1 MATKSTEK
9 KTSLEPSE
17 VFCAVGLLIPTSQ
30 MRALVK
36 DQTGTELLRWASTDG
51 LAIAKKGIK
60 VVFGGGNVGLM
71 KIISDTALDNGVEV
85 LGISLKSL
93 HALELANPRL
103 NEIVVTD
110 TLLDRKDE
118 FMSRSDAFIVLPGGV
133 GSLDELAEI
142 MASNQLGIINKPV
155 GILNTEGYY
164 DHLLKWFDKAV
175 EEGFISSA
183 NLKELLVSDNPEE
196 LVDLVVNH
204 ERPSD
209 DNWTKRLGL

>member
-1 MATKSTEK
+1 MNHISIFCGAHEGKNPKYAEAARSV
-9 KTSLEPSE
+9 SE
-17 VFCAVGLLIPTSQ
+17 C
-30 MRALVK
+30 
-36 DQTGTELLRWASTDG
+36 
-51 LAIAKKGIK
+51 IAKKGIN

-103 NEIVVTD
+103 KEIVVAD

-164 DHLLKWFDKAV
+164 DHLLEWFNNAV
-175 EEGFISSA
+175 SEGFISSS
-183 NLKELLVSDNPEE
+183 NLS
-196 LVDLVVNH
+196 
-204 ERPSD
+204 
-209 DNWTKRLGL
+209 

>member
-1 MATKSTEK
+1 MKNISIFCGAHEGKNPKYAQSAK
-9 KTSLEPSE
+9 IISE
-17 VFCAVGLLIPTSQ
+17 
-30 MRALVK
+30 
-36 DQTGTELLRWASTDG
+36 
-51 LAIAKKGIK
+51 AIAKKGIN
-60 VVFGGGNVGLM
+60 VVFGGGNIGLM

>member
-1 MATKSTEK
+1 MKSISIFCGAHEGNNPK
-9 KTSLEPSE
+9 YAQSAKIVSE
-17 VFCAVGLLIPTSQ
+17 T
-30 MRALVK
+30 
-36 DQTGTELLRWASTDG
+36 
-51 LAIAKKGIK
+51 IAKKGIN

-103 NEIVVTD
+103 SEIVVTQ

-118 FMSRSDAFIVLPGGV
+118 FMSRSDAFVVLPGGV

-183 NLKELLVSDNPEE
+183 NLKELLVSEDPQE
-196 LVDLVVNH
+196 LVELIVNH
-204 ERPSD
+204 KRPSD
-209 DNWTKRLGL
+209 DNWTERLGL

>member
-1 MATKSTEK
+1 MKNISI
-9 KTSLEPSE
+9 
-17 VFCAVGLLIPTSQ
+17 FCGAHEGRNPEYAKAAESIAKAV
-30 MRALVK
+30 
-36 DQTGTELLRWASTDG
+36 
-51 LAIAKKGIK
+51 AKKGINI
-60 VVFGGGNVGLM
+60 VFGGGNVGLM

-93 HALELANPRL
+93 HALELANPRVD
-103 NEIVVTD
+103 EIVVAD

-164 DHLLKWFDKAV
+164 DHLLNWFNKAV
-175 EEGFISSA
+175 DEGFISSK
-183 NLKELLVSDNPEE
+183 NLDELLVADSPDE
-196 LVDLVVNH
+196 LIDMITNH
-204 ERPSD
+204 KKPSD
-209 DNWTKRLGL
+209 ENWTERLGL

>member
-1 MATKSTEK
+1 MKNISIFCGAHEGKNPEYAKAAKS
-9 KTSLEPSE
+9 
-17 VFCAVGLLIPTSQ
+17 VA
-30 MRALVK
+30 
-36 DQTGTELLRWASTDG
+36 EL
-51 LAIAKKGIK
+51 IAKKGIN

-71 KIISDTALDNGVEV
+71 KVISDTALDNGVEV

-103 NEIVVTD
+103 NNIVVSE
-110 TLLDRKDE
+110 TLLNRKDE

-164 DHLLKWFDKAV
+164 DHLLEWFNKAV
-175 EEGFISSA
+175 NEGFMSSE
-183 NLKELLVSDNPEE
+183 NLKELLGSYSPEE
-196 LVDLVVNH
+196 LVELITTH
-204 ERPSD
+204 KKPSD
-209 DNWTKRLGL
+209 DSWTERLGL

>member
-1 MATKSTEK
+1 MKNISIFCGAHEGNNPKYGEEAK
-9 KTSLEPSE
+9 KVAES
-17 VFCAVGLLIPTSQ
+17 
-30 MRALVK
+30 
-36 DQTGTELLRWASTDG
+36 
-51 LAIAKKGIK
+51 IAKKGIN

-71 KIISDTALDNGVEV
+71 KIISDTALDNSVEV

-103 NEIVVTD
+103 KEIVVAD

-164 DHLLKWFDKAV
+164 DHLLSWFNKAV
-175 EEGFISSA
+175 DEGFISPA
-183 NLKELLVSDNPEE
+183 NLKELLVSDSPQE
-196 LVDLVVNH
+196 LVEMVVNH
-204 ERPSD
+204 TRPSD
-209 DNWTKRLGL
+209 DDWTNRLGL

>member
-1 MATKSTEK
+1 MKNISIFCGAHEGKNPEYASAAKSVAK
-9 KTSLEPSE
+9 S
-17 VFCAVGLLIPTSQ
+17 
-30 MRALVK
+30 
-36 DQTGTELLRWASTDG
+36 
-51 LAIAKKGIK
+51 IAKKGIN

-93 HALELANPRL
+93 HAVELANPRL
-103 NEIVVTD
+103 NEIVISE

-164 DHLLKWFDKAV
+164 DHLLKWFNKAV
-175 EEGFISSA
+175 DEGFISSS
-183 NLKELLVSDNPEE
+183 NLQELLVSDSPEE
-196 LVDLVVNH
+196 LVEMIINH
-204 ERPSD
+204 QRPSD
-209 DNWTKRLGL
+209 DNWTERLGL

>member
-1 MATKSTEK
+1 MKNISIFCGAHEGKNPKYAQSAK
-9 KTSLEPSE
+9 IISE
-17 VFCAVGLLIPTSQ
+17 
-30 MRALVK
+30 
-36 DQTGTELLRWASTDG
+36 
-51 LAIAKKGIK
+51 AIAKKGIN
-60 VVFGGGNVGLM
+60 VIFGGGNVGLM

-204 ERPSD
+204 KRPSD

>member
-1 MATKSTEK
+1 MKNISIFCGAHEGKNPKYAQSAK
-9 KTSLEPSE
+9 IISE
-17 VFCAVGLLIPTSQ
+17 
-30 MRALVK
+30 
-36 DQTGTELLRWASTDG
+36 
-51 LAIAKKGIK
+51 AIAKKGIN

-209 DNWTKRLGL
+209 DNLFGSILTFFNLFQKQIKLT

>member
-1 MATKSTEK
+1 MKNISIFCGAHEGKNPEYVNAAKS
-9 KTSLEPSE
+9 
-17 VFCAVGLLIPTSQ
+17 VA
-30 MRALVK
+30 
-36 DQTGTELLRWASTDG
+36 EL
-51 LAIAKKGIK
+51 IAKKGIN

-71 KIISDTALDNGVEV
+71 KVISDTALDNGVEV

-103 NEIVVTD
+103 NNIVVSD

-118 FMSRSDAFIVLPGGV
+118 FMRRSDAFIVLPGGV

-164 DHLLKWFDKAV
+164 DHLLEWFNRAV
-175 EEGFISSA
+175 NEGFISSE
-183 NLKELLVSDNPEE
+183 NLKELLVSDSPEE
-196 LVDLVVNH
+196 LVELITTH
-204 ERPSD
+204 KKPSD
-209 DNWTKRLGL
+209 DSWTKRLGL

>member
-1 MATKSTEK
+1 MKNISI
-9 KTSLEPSE
+9 
-17 VFCAVGLLIPTSQ
+17 FCGAHKGRNPEYAKAAESI
-30 MRALVK
+30 AK
-36 DQTGTELLRWASTDG
+36 
-51 LAIAKKGIK
+51 AIAKKGINI
-60 VVFGGGNVGLM
+60 VFGGGNVGLM

-93 HALELANPRL
+93 HALELVNPRVD
-103 NEIVVTD
+103 EIVVAD

-164 DHLLKWFDKAV
+164 DHLLNWFNKAV
-175 EEGFISSA
+175 DEGFISSK
-183 NLKELLVSDNPEE
+183 NLDELLVADSPDE
-196 LVDLVVNH
+196 LIDMITNH
-204 ERPSD
+204 QKPSD
-209 DNWTKRLGL
+209 ENWTERLGL

>member
-1 MATKSTEK
+1 MKNISIFCGAHEGKNPKYAQSAK
-9 KTSLEPSE
+9 IISE
-17 VFCAVGLLIPTSQ
+17 
-30 MRALVK
+30 
-36 DQTGTELLRWASTDG
+36 
-51 LAIAKKGIK
+51 AIAKKGIN

-209 DNWTKRLGL
+209 DNWTKILGL

>member
-1 MATKSTEK
+1 MKNISI
-9 KTSLEPSE
+9 
-17 VFCAVGLLIPTSQ
+17 FCGAHKGRNPEYAKAAESI
-30 MRALVK
+30 AK
-36 DQTGTELLRWASTDG
+36 
-51 LAIAKKGIK
+51 AIAKKGINI
-60 VVFGGGNVGLM
+60 VFGGGNVGLM

-93 HALELANPRL
+93 HALELVNPRVD
-103 NEIVVTD
+103 EIVVSD

-164 DHLLKWFDKAV
+164 DHLLNWFNKAV
-175 EEGFISSA
+175 DEGFISSK
-183 NLKELLVSDNPEE
+183 NLDELLVADSPDE
-196 LVDLVVNH
+196 LIDMITNH
-204 ERPSD
+204 KKPSD
-209 DNWTKRLGL
+209 ENWTERLGL

>member
-1 MATKSTEK
+1 MKNISIFCGAHEGKNPKYAQSAK
-9 KTSLEPSE
+9 IISE
-17 VFCAVGLLIPTSQ
+17 
-30 MRALVK
+30 
-36 DQTGTELLRWASTDG
+36 
-51 LAIAKKGIK
+51 AIAKKGIN

-71 KIISDTALDNGVEV
+71 KIISDTALDNDVEV

-118 FMSRSDAFIVLPGGV
+118 FMSRSDAFIGLPGGV

-196 LVDLVVNH
+196 LVDMVLNQD
-204 ERPSD
+204 RPSD
-209 DNWTKRLGL
+209 DHWTKRLGL